1 MKWNGF
7 DSKMAEVN
15 KEIFLHEEMGKKQL
29 PLVNENQITIE
40 PKLDDSQK
48 EKHIEQLSLQ
58 EYEQFDRLT
67 ILQNN
72 LANCLKII
80 DDEVM
85 KGYLAKLDSL
95 KIVDADAEALA
106 KLNQIQFFRIDKL
119 AYQAEEFSLHNL
131 ATLYRV
137 LSDKPCT
144 LVLMVK
150 SDGITVEFF
159 LGVRPKSAIHAAGTM
174 KCMLEDSLKG
184 LFPGSCT
191 SAYLE
196 EALQKQMEN
205 ISIGAISSVTCIA
218 DFRQNEEGLSDRR
231 FVQGVEKFIDSMKGK
246 SYQAFFVAENAS
258 YDYLAETRRGYESIG
273 TQISPFVNM
282 QMNFSLN
289 DSDAEANAN
298 SSGKT
303 ITLSQN
309 KGVGKTVNDGITL
322 SKNIEKNFGTNTSIT
337 VGENKSVAVAHTYTS
352 GAADGVNESTADA
365 HSESTNTTDGSTV
378 GAGAFYGVG
387 VSYSK
392 NHSEGKGSSDTHTVT
407 KGTSHTISESQSIS
421 RTLTHGLSTSKT
433 VGESSGISEG
443 EGTARN
449 FGIAINDTETI
460 GRSEAV
466 TLTDS
471 LTITSTLGKSQGITL
486 GAENKTFVAIA
497 KRLEKQLQ
505 RLEECESMGMWN
517 FAAYFVGESSAET
530 EMAANIYRSVVSG
543 KGSGIERSAINT
555 WNDEQSLVQLAP
567 YIKNFLHPVFEY
579 QGFDYEGERC
589 VKVTPAVLVSTGE
602 LAIHMGLPHTS
613 VKGLPVVNHA
623 AFAREVLH
631 GWQTDSGQ
639 KNMLQIGRIFHMGE
653 RTETVVD
660 LDTESLASH
669 TFVAGST
676 GAGKSNVVCHI
687 INALQKQGKKF
698 LVIEPA
704 KGEYRH
710 MFPQTRILGTNP
722 RLGEMLQLN
731 PFVFP
736 SSIHVLEHIDRLV
749 EIFNVCWPMYAA
761 MPAIL
766 KEAVERAY
774 TRCGWNLSLS
784 ENSIHEGVYPG
795 FADVQEE
802 VRQILAE
809 SEYSA
814 DNKSDYIGSLVTR
827 LRSLTNGINSLIF
840 SAKGIS
846 DEDLFNENVIV
857 DLSRIGSAETKSLLM
872 GLLVLKLQEHRME
885 ERSRGASPNNTLFH
899 VTVLEEAHNLLKRT
913 SSEQTA
919 EGANLLGKSV
929 EMLAN
934 SIAEMRT
941 YGEGFII
948 ADQSP
953 GLLDLSVIR
962 NTNTKI
968 ILRLPELSDR
978 ELVGAAAGLNA
989 SQIEEIVKLEKGV
1002 AAVSQIDWLEPV
1014 LCQIPLYE
1022 PPKTIDE
1029 KQKVEIKDLVKIE
1042 DQLLDAIR
1050 NNGIGGSKLRK
1061 ALLNM
1066 KTEILC
1072 SPLRGAL
1079 KAECLMYAKSGNA
1092 SNWQYFLFEF
1102 FDAQKAL
1109 NHAKSCGEMNS
1120 WLKTVKEK
1128 LIPASYELAPQQ
1140 VDILLGI
1147 VLREAVKR
1155 DGSYLNIFLRFTE
1168 EHRSK
1173 GGAFV
1178 NG

>member
-1 MKWNGF
+1 MKWNEF
-7 DSKMAEVN
+7 NNKPKEVN
-15 KEIFLHEEMGKKQL
+15 EENFLTEEMKNTQL
-29 PLVNENQITIE
+29 PLRPENQITLE
-40 PKLDDSQK
+40 PQLDDSHKKKQA
-48 EKHIEQLSLQ
+48 EHLSVQ
-58 EYEQFDRLT
+58 EYEQFDHLT

-95 KIVDADAEALA
+95 QIVEADAEVLA
-106 KLNQIQFFRIDKL
+106 RINQIQFFRIDKL

-131 ATLYRV
+131 ATLYSV

-159 LGVRPKSAIHAAGTM
+159 LGVRPKSSIHAAGTM

-184 LFPGSCT
+184 LFPGSRT

-196 EALQKQMEN
+196 EDLHKQMEN
-205 ISIGAISSVTCIA
+205 ISMGAVSSVTCIA

-246 SYQAFFVAENAS
+246 RYQAFFVAENAS
-258 YDYLAETRRGYESIG
+258 YDYLAEIRRGYESIC
-273 TQISPFVNM
+273 TQIYPFANM

-289 DSDAEANAN
+289 DSDAEAKAN
-298 SSGKT
+298 SSGNT
-303 ITLSQN
+303 ITLSKN

-322 SKNIEKNFGTNTSIT
+322 SKNIEKNYGKNASIT
-337 VGENKSVAVAHTYTS
+337 AGENISETIGHTYTS
-352 GAADGVNESTADA
+352 GTVDGLNESTAEA

-378 GAGAFYGVG
+378 GVGAFYGVG
-387 VSYSK
+387 ASYSK
-392 NHSEGKGSSDTHTVT
+392 NHSESKGSSDTHTVT
-407 KGTSHTISESQSIS
+407 KGTSHTVSESHSIS
-421 RTLTHGLSTSKT
+421 RTLTHGLSTSNT
-433 VGESSGISEG
+433 VGVSSGISEG
-443 EGTARN
+443 EGSARN
-449 FGIAINDTETI
+449 YGIAINDTKTI

-466 TLTDS
+466 TLTNS
-471 LTITSTLGKSQGITL
+471 LTVTSTLGKSQGITL
-486 GAENKTFVAIA
+486 GAENKTFAAIVN
-497 KRLEKQLQ
+497 RLEKQLQ

-517 FAAYFVGESSAET
+517 FATYFVGESSAET

-543 KGSGIERSAINT
+543 KGSGIECSAINT
-555 WNDEQSLVQLAP
+555 WNDEPSLAQLAP
-567 YIKNFLHPVFEY
+567 YIKNFLHPVFAY
-579 QGFDYEGERC
+579 QGFDYDGERW
-589 VKVTPAVLVSTGE
+589 VEVTPAALVSTGE

-623 AFAREVLH
+623 SFAREVLH
-631 GWQTDSGQ
+631 SWQPDNGQ
-639 KNMLQIGRIFHMGE
+639 ADVLQLGHIFHMGE
-653 RTETVVD
+653 QTETVVD
-660 LDTESLASH
+660 LDIESLASH

-676 GAGKSNVVCHI
+676 GSGKSNAVCHI
-687 INALQKQGKKF
+687 IAALKKHGKKF

-710 MFPQTRILGTNP
+710 MFPGIRILCTNP
-722 RLGEMLQLN
+722 RLGELLRLN

-736 SSIHVLEHIDRLV
+736 PSIHVLEHIDRLV

-784 ENSIHEGVYPG
+784 ENRIHEEIYPS

-827 LRSLTNGINSLIF
+827 LRSLTNGINSLVF

-846 DEDLFNENVIV
+846 DEELFNENVIV

-885 ERSRGASPNNTLFH
+885 ERSRGASPNSTLFH

-1022 PPKTIDE
+1022 PTITVDE
-1029 KQKVEIKDLVKIE
+1029 KQKVQIKDFVKIE
-1042 DQLLDAIR
+1042 DQLLDAIK

-1066 KTEILC
+1066 KAEIL
-1072 SPLRGAL
+1072 SSSLRGAL

-1092 SNWQYFLFEF
+1092 SNWQDFLFDF

-1120 WLKTVKEK
+1120 WLKAVKEK
-1128 LIPASYELAPQQ
+1128 LIPASYELTSQQ

-1173 GGAFV
+1173 GGVFV